1 MKHDHQETLQ
11 PAHVPVTSLLVAR
24 ATALAASPLRDDMRE
39 LAHQC
44 VLDWVGVAILGSRE
58 PLVQLLF
65 DQALEDGGTP
75 VASLIGHSAQTSLR
89 QAALINGAAGHAIDY
104 DDTNVAA
111 QGHVTAAVLPAALAM
126 AQARGHGGDTLLRAF
141 AAGYEMSGMVGQY
154 VGRAHYERGFHGT
167 VTVGSFGAA
176 CAASILMDLDER
188 TTAIALGIA
197 GTQAGGMKAQFGT
210 MCKPLHAGKAAEN
223 GVTAA
228 QLAARGFT
236 GRADLL
242 EAPQGFAA
250 ATSPTADAQA
260 ALAVPA
266 GGSHLHHNL
275 FKYHSACY
283 GTHAPIEAVRT
294 LARDNGLQLDD
305 IEHIEIDVEPGA
317 ERMCNIVQPRTGL
330 EAKFSLRLNA
340 ALAVAGEDTSSPAT
354 YSDATA
360 ARSDLAAVR
369 DRVSVRF
376 MPLGWPLMLAEAR
389 ILTRDGRHLA
399 TRHDTGT
406 PDADLAHQ
414 RDRLERKFR
423 ALAAPVV
430 GEAQATSIA
439 NAIGAL
445 EHMSDIG
452 ALMSLLRRQP
462 RGTHP

>member
-1 MKHDHQETLQ
+1 MQ

-24 ATALAASPLRDDMRE
+24 ATALAAVPLRGGILE
-39 LAHQC
+39 LARQC
-44 VLDWVGVAILGSRE
+44 VLDWVGVALAGSRE
-58 PLVQLLF
+58 PLVHILL

-75 VASLIGHSAQTSLR
+75 VASLIGRTTQVSVR
-89 QAALINGAAGHAIDY
+89 QAALLNGAAGHAIDY

-111 QGHVTAAVLPAALAM
+111 QGHVTAGVLPAALAM
-126 AQARGHGGDTLLRAF
+126 AQARGRGGDALLRAF
-141 AAGYEMSGMVGQY
+141 AAGTEMSGMVGQY

-167 VTVGSFGAA
+167 ATVGSFGAA
-176 CAASILMDLDER
+176 CAASILMGLDER
-188 TTAIALGIA
+188 TTAVALGIA

-228 QLAARGFT
+228 QLAGRGFT

-250 ATSPTADAQA
+250 ATSPTADALA

-294 LARDNGLQLDD
+294 LARDNGLQLGD
-305 IEHIEIDVEPGA
+305 IERIEIDVEPGA

-330 EAKFSLRLNA
+330 EARFSLRLNA
-340 ALAVAGEDTSSPAT
+340 AMAVAGEDTSSPAT

-360 ARSDLAAVR
+360 ARADLAAVR

-389 ILTRDGRHLA
+389 IWTRDGRQLS
-399 TRHDTGT
+399 TRHDCGT

-414 RDRLERKFR
+414 RERLERKFR
-423 ALAAPVV
+423 ALAVPVV

-439 NAIGAL
+439 NAIGSL
-445 EHMSDIG
+445 EHMADIG
-452 ALMSLLRRQP
+452 ELMSMLQTP